1 MLMPK
6 AAVDKDHGPA
16 ARKDEIGRARQIPP
30 MEPKPEPQTVRGP
43 TYEHF
48 RTGVLAPYPGH

>member
-1 MLMPK
+1 
-6 AAVDKDHGPA
+6 
-16 ARKDEIGRARQIPP
+16 